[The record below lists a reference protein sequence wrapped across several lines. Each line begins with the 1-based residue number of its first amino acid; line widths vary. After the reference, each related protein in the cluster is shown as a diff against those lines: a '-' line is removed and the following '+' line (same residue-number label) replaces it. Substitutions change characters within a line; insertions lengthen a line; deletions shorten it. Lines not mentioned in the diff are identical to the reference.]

1 MFYARMRRKK
11 FQKIYRAIA
20 GVYQMIPKAVVATGP
35 YDPVVAAF
43 YFAGRESYAAIHVFE
58 VVLVGCGKTI
68 GFAAHSHRFVLN
80 GPRSRRFVASRNRE
94 NRHR

>member
-1 MFYARMRRKK
+1 MFYARMGRKK

-35 YDPVVAAF
+35 YDPVVSAF
-43 YFAGRESYAAIHVFE
+43 DLIDGELFSAIHAFE

-68 GFAAHSHRFVLN
+68 GFAARGRRFVLN
-80 GPRSRRFVASRNRE
+80 GPRGGPFVASRNHE